1 MASVDLTGADRFSV
15 RGWEFEQWVGSI
27 CPTKSNFRFARD
39 KIWICRWLWQAL
51 QLHHKQI
58 ILIELRQNCKGVLDK
73 GHIDICNKATNRKTT
88 VNETFLLWHFSWD
101 QQRAITL
108 MNLVPANQFGS
119 HFLNHKNRNW
129 KHMHQTKWYKLQ
141 NISCQKLRTFLFS
154 EKYDKK
160 LKANGPS
167 LLSGVHVTSLTEPQ
181 NGFME
186 FQQICSYYQDL
197 NIHNAGR
204 MFTLLDEFM
213 SETRPSVMEV
223 SA

>member
-1 MASVDLTGADRFSV
+1 MAKTCLRRGIKIFAARPQTG
-15 RGWEFEQWVGSI
+15 
-27 CPTKSNFRFARD
+27 KSQKSRLFYFGNFP
-39 KIWICRWLWQAL
+39 
-51 QLHHKQI
+51 
-58 ILIELRQNCKGVLDK
+58 G
-73 GHIDICNKATNRKTT
+73 T
-88 VNETFLLWHFSWD
+88 S
-101 QQRAITL
+101 RAITL

-141 NISCQKLRTFLFS
+141 NILCQKLRTFLFS

-204 MFTLLDEFM
+204 MFTLYKM
-213 SETRPSVMEV
+213 YICQK
-223 SA
+223 

>member
-51 QLHHKQI
+51 QLHYKQI

-129 KHMHQTKWYKLQ
+129 KHMHQTKWHKLQ
-141 NISCQKLRTFLFS
+141 NILCQ
-154 EKYDKK
+154 KYDKNSR
-160 LKANGPS
+160 LFS
-167 LLSGVHVTSLTEPQ
+167 
-181 NGFME
+181 
-186 FQQICSYYQDL
+186 FQRNMIKSWKPMAPHCW
-197 NIHNAGR
+197 AV
-204 MFTLLDEFM
+204 FM
-213 SETRPSVMEV
+213 SQVWQSPKMDSWNFSRSVHITRIWIFTMLEECLHYKMNICQK
-223 SA
+223 